1 MVLNVCQV
9 TLARVVQIVVE
20 NMAGTESEA
29 LHAGM
34 ETCRLCI
41 AIDDLLFLTQCEF
54 GHGDEVMSQHM
65 GH

>member
-9 TLARVVQIVVE
+9 TLARVVQIVIE
-20 NMAGTESEA
+20 NMAGTELEA

-34 ETCRLCI
+34 GTCHLCI
-41 AIDDLLFLTQCEF
+41 AIDDLLFLTHREF